1 MIVSTIYLVAILL
14 LALLF
19 FKITHIIWKTII
31 FTILIIILVFGIT
44 GYASYEDIQKT
55 INEDKIFIISGDD
68 MVLTGIIFSDN
79 IEERVYLNQW
89 EIEEYSN
96 FFKNKNLQSILDEKY
111 LLINL
116 DISSMNNKTILN
128 YSNNLVEGEKMKN
141 IMLSESPGQLMMQ
154 MRDIE
159 GNENNYDE
167 IITFDEMIR
176 YKMDLSGPLIK
187 EIIISDK
194 NIYDKIE
201 VYPRRITIKVMD
213 ELPIIFNLI
222 KNKINDNWQTN

>member
-44 GYASYEDIQKT
+44 GYAIYEDIQKT

-201 VYPRRITIKVMD
+201 IYPRRITIKVMD

>member
-44 GYASYEDIQKT
+44 GYAIYEDIQKT

-96 FFKNKNLQSILDEKY
+96 FYAFYDLGFYTQKTTTEDFSDQPFGFGLGMRFGTKGGVFDISYALGKQFDNPILFKNAKIHFGY
-111 LLINL
+111 RLI
-116 DISSMNNKTILN
+116 
-128 YSNNLVEGEKMKN
+128 
-141 IMLSESPGQLMMQ
+141 
-154 MRDIE
+154 
-159 GNENNYDE
+159 
-167 IITFDEMIR
+167 F
-176 YKMDLSGPLIK
+176 
-187 EIIISDK
+187 
-194 NIYDKIE
+194 
-201 VYPRRITIKVMD
+201 
-213 ELPIIFNLI
+213 
-222 KNKINDNWQTN
+222 